1 MSGALAPRTPGLLAL
16 AGAGLI
22 AALASG
28 RPELALLSMPLLVFA
43 GAGLV
48 LAREPSVAAEI
59 ELDRTRLLEGEAA
72 VATVLVRNDGADRVQ
87 VELAPVRSR
96 YLALDPEG
104 VVAVDLP
111 AGAVAQV
118 EFAASP
124 RRWGAHSVG
133 PLAVRARDPLGVTTW
148 EGRLGRRLHLRAFPR
163 EQRLRELVAPLRTQP
178 FLGTHVARA
187 RGEGIEFAD
196 IRPFRVGDRVRQINW
211 RATARRGEPQVN
223 ERHPEHSSDVV
234 LLLDTFEEARDQ
246 AGGTLD
252 SAVRAAAALA
262 RAHLARRDR
271 VGLVDFGGTLHWL
284 EPGFGT
290 NQLYRIIDALLASD
304 IAFSYAWRN
313 VDSIPLQGP
322 ATRSPGPGDLAPARQ
337 ALGRAGHRPAP
348 AGVRPDRDRGLPAGS
363 HRSRAVRRGCRGVR
377 AVAPSAG
384 GAARPPAV
392 ARHRRRGMGA
402 RRNPRTRARGGE
414 HIPPLRPARRARLA
428 TGLAASVLLVSLAAL
443 VTADAGSASQLAWLG
458 AGVAA
463 LLLTVGLVGES
474 FTAVHAAIAVL
485 GTMFLLRH
493 DTRLLLAPAYGAG
506 LLLIDDLAA
515 QSIELS
521 GVSQIGLA
529 VIGARTGAALLVAAI
544 GACASAAAALAVTAA
559 PGRSV
564 ALTAL
569 GAVAAV
575 AAFAAIVGPVRRRYG
590 TAAAVEPTTTPSRP
604 VPEGSTLPTE

>member
-1 MSGALAPRTPGLLAL
+1 M
-16 AGAGLI
+16 
-22 AALASG
+22 
-28 RPELALLSMPLLVFA
+28 
-43 GAGLV
+43 
-48 LAREPSVAAEI
+48 
-59 ELDRTRLLEGEAA
+59 
-72 VATVLVRNDGADRVQ
+72 RNDGADRVQ

-104 VVAVDLP
+104 VVALDLP

-118 EFAASP
+118 EFAARP

-211 RATARRGEPQVN
+211 RATARRGTPQVN

-290 NQLYRIIDALLASD
+290 TQLYRIIDALLASD

-313 VDSIPLQGP
+313 VDSIPLRVLPPG
-322 ATRSPGPGDLAPARQ
+322 ALVLAISPLLDERV
-337 ALGRAGHRPAP
+337 GRAGHRPAP
-348 AGVRPDRDRGLPAGS
+348 AGVRPDRDRGLAAGS
-363 HRSRAVRRGCRGVR
+363 PRSRAIRRRCRGLR
-377 AVAPSAG
+377 AVAPSA
-384 GAARPPAV
+384 
-392 ARHRRRGMGA
+392 A
-402 RRNPRTRARGGE
+402 RRCAPGCSRS
-414 HIPPLRPARRARLA
+414 
-428 TGLAASVLLVSLAAL
+428 ASASRY
-443 VTADAGSASQLAWLG
+443 GSA
-458 AGVAA
+458 
-463 LLLTVGLVGES
+463 
-474 FTAVHAAIAVL
+474 TAHSD
-485 GTMFLLRH
+485 R
-493 DTRLLLAPAYGAG
+493 
-506 LLLIDDLAA
+506 
-515 QSIELS
+515 
-521 GVSQIGLA
+521 
-529 VIGARTGAALLVAAI
+529 
-544 GACASAAAALAVTAA
+544 
-559 PGRSV
+559 RSR
-564 ALTAL
+564 
-569 GAVAAV
+569 G
-575 AAFAAIVGPVRRRYG
+575 
-590 TAAAVEPTTTPSRP
+590 
-604 VPEGSTLPTE
+604 